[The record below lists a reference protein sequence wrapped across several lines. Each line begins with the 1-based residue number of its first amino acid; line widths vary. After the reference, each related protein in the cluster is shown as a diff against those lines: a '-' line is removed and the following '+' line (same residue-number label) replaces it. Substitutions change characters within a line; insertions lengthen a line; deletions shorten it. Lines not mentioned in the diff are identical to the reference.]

1 MSARIYQPAKTAMS
15 SGQANTKS
23 WVLEFDPA
31 EAKQIDPLMGWA
43 GSGDMDGQVKLRFS
57 SKEAAVEYATRHGIA
72 YRVQEPQ
79 SRRKTIRPRGYGEN
93 FAHNRRGAWTH

>member
-1 MSARIYQPAKTAMS
+1 MSARIYKPAKTAMS

-23 WVLEFDPA
+23 WVLEFDPE

-43 GSGDMDGQVKLRFS
+43 GSGDMNTQVKLHFDSRD
-57 SKEAAVEYATRHGIA
+57 AAVEYATRHGIA
-72 YRVQEPQ
+72 HRVQDPR

-93 FAHNRRGAWTH
+93 FAFNRRGAWTH